1 MASDDE
7 VLDLYFYNPSTAAAV
22 VFSVLYLLL
31 TLYHFHISILYARKQ
46 PIKHRYTIPL
56 FVAAFISTAGWS
68 VRIASIQNKSS
79 ISLYATSASYV
90 VISPIFVCATLYL
103 LLTRL
108 IRSSLPDEPA
118 HMFFRVPPRWL
129 GRIFITSDIFS
140 FLTQCSGSGIASSGN
155 WEGSL
160 KEVGTNV
167 LLVGLAL
174 QLATFS
180 TFLLVLG
187 RVVRR
192 VNRSRHTEFDP
203 RVKKVIL
210 GVWIA
215 SLFVQVSTLHP
226 TEHITMHAISL
237 PAFPPDFPPSLTCAN
252 VFLLGHSDP
261 IRLPRR
267 RIRPRNR
274 RLPFP
279 QRMVSLCP
287 RGRAHVHR
295 HCRVGLVLSGQ
306 MDAAEIARGDRARE
320 RARDDGSCFEAWA
333 AAKDRGYYVMGV
345 CVAHAFFWEAIFND
359 GPFCFVLRR
368 DDCGQ
373 QGSFGAQDRR
383 QYEYISRWR
392 KHSKWTKSIS
402 IIQGTGQGC
411 PLSGALA

>member
-108 IRSSLPDEPA
+108 IRSSLPDGPA
-118 HMFFRVPPRWL
+118 QMFFRVPPRWL

-187 RVVRR
+187 RVVQR

-215 SLFVQVSTLHP
+215 SLFVQASTLQS
-226 TEHITMHAISL
+226 TEHITIHAIHS
-237 PAFPPDFPPSLTCAN
+237 PPSPLGFPCLSFTTCAN
-252 VFLLGHSDP
+252 LSFFLWALRSDP
-261 IRLPRR
+261 STASSNSASESTATPSATSGASMSSKPCPCSSPLPCWAGTPRSNGCSRNRLR
-267 RIRPRNR
+267 RPR
-274 RLPFP
+274 P
-279 QRMVSLCP
+279 
-287 RGRAHVHR
+287 
-295 HCRVGLVLSGQ
+295 
-306 MDAAEIARGDRARE
+306 RART
-320 RARDDGSCFEAWA
+320 R
-333 AAKDRGYYVMGV
+333 
-345 CVAHAFFWEAIFND
+345 
-359 GPFCFVLRR
+359 
-368 DDCGQ
+368 
-373 QGSFGAQDRR
+373 
-383 QYEYISRWR
+383 
-392 KHSKWTKSIS
+392 
-402 IIQGTGQGC
+402 
-411 PLSGALA
+411 